1 MKDLQRPLTFFAG
14 FLGVFLVLKYLL
26 PYFLPFVA
34 GIVIALLAEPLV
46 GFCVRYF
53 RLPRPVSAGVGVS
66 ITLLLGTALL
76 SVVGALAVKELGNL
90 ANALPDMESAARE
103 GLTSVENL
111 LTGAAERAPE
121 GVRPFLLR
129 SVSSLFGSG
138 SAMLSQVTARVPG
151 MVTGFLGSV
160 PTGALSV
167 GAALLSGF
175 MISSR
180 LPRLRQGISKR
191 LPPVW
196 KEKYL
201 PALRRVRHAL
211 GGWLKAQAQLAGVV
225 FSIVL
230 LGFLLLRIPYAP
242 AWAALVAA
250 VDAVPVLGTG
260 TVLVPWALVCLLQG
274 QHFRAIGLLCVYGAA
289 LLTRTALE
297 PRLVGRHLGLDPL
310 ATLVFLYLGFRF
322 WGLLGMLAAPVLAAA
337 VKSFLNTASGNLA

>member
-1 MKDLQRPLTFFAG
+1 MKNLLRPLTVFAG
-14 FLGVFLVLKYLL
+14 FLGVFLALKYLL
-26 PYFLPFVA
+26 PYFLPFGA
-34 GIVIALLAEPLV
+34 GLAIALLAEPLV
-46 GFCVRYF
+46 GFGVRYF
-53 RLPRPVSAGVGVS
+53 RLPRALSTGVGVS
-66 ITLLLGTALL
+66 VTLLLGTALL

-90 ANALPDMESAARE
+90 ANALPDMESTARE
-103 GLTSVENL
+103 GLVLVENL
-111 LTGAAERAPE
+111 LTNAAGRAPE

-151 MVTGFLGSV
+151 MVTGFLGGV
-160 PTGALSV
+160 PKGALSV
-167 GAALLSGF
+167 GAALLSGYMF
-175 MISSR
+175 SSR
-180 LPRLRQGISKR
+180 LPRLRQSLSDR

-211 GGWLKAQAQLAGVV
+211 GGWLKAQAQLAGVI
-225 FSIVL
+225 FAIVL
-230 LGFLLLRIPYAP
+230 FGFLLLRISYAP

-250 VDAVPVLGTG
+250 VDAVPILGTG

-274 QHFRAIGLLCVYGAA
+274 QHFRAIGLFCVYGAA

-337 VKSFLNTASGNLA
+337 VKSFLDTASSDFS